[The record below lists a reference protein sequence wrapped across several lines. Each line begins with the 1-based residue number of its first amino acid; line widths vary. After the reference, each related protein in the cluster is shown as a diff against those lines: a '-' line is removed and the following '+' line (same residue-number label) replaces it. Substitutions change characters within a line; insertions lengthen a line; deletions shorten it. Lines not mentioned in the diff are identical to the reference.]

1 MTDNRVNALGAARFI
16 ALTTFKKNGNAVQTP
31 MWVAQEGDSLIAFTP
46 QESGKVK
53 RLRNNRQV
61 RLVSSSR
68 LGKVRASEKPVDGT
82 AEVITEPREVK
93 RLQELIRRKYGI
105 EYHLVMLI
113 ERVLARR
120 QKPRVILRI
129 TLAPE

>member
-16 ALTTFKKNGNAVQTP
+16 ALTTFKKNGDAVQTP
-31 MWVAQEGDSLIAFTP
+31 MWVAQEDDRLIMFTP
-46 QESGKVK
+46 QESGKAK
-53 RLRNNRQV
+53 RLRSNRHV
-61 RLVSSSR
+61 TLVPSGR
-68 LGKVRASEKPVDGT
+68 LGKVRASEKPVKGT
-82 AEVITEPREVK
+82 AEVVTEPLEVK

-105 EYHLVMLI
+105 EYRLVMLL

-129 TLAPE
+129 TLAAE